1 MESTT
6 PLPRKY
12 FVVVTHSPALQLE
25 LEALLSSERYN
36 SFGTSQ
42 AKMFVEGVALPSS
55 APKLMEFISPHLDR
69 IVPPVIRHD
78 TQRILSTFESEW
90 RAAQSDTRLNNT
102 SSKADEDR
110 NDTRDSISNVT
121 AKPHYPFTEA
131 WRLSNVNGALIK
143 DDVEIVLTG
152 LEATLVK
159 KMLHNDDR
167 VVSKDDLIR
176 SIGRE
181 PEHYRGLEMCLSRL
195 QEKFK
200 NASNG
205 ERLFR
210 AVRNRGYCLIQK
222 IVRGKS
228 LT

>member
-1 MESTT
+1 VKA
-6 PLPRKY
+6 P
-12 FVVVTHSPALQLE
+12 SPC
-25 LEALLSSERYN
+25 
-36 SFGTSQ
+36 
-42 AKMFVEGVALPSS
+42 
-55 APKLMEFISPHLDR
+55 
-69 IVPPVIRHD
+69 
-78 TQRILSTFESEW
+78 
-90 RAAQSDTRLNNT
+90 SD
-102 SSKADEDR
+102 
-110 NDTRDSISNVT
+110 V
-121 AKPHYPFTEA
+121 
-131 WRLSNVNGALIK
+131 WQLSNGSGALIK

-152 LEATLVK
+152 LEATLVN
-159 KMLHNDDR
+159 KMLHHDDR

-222 IVRGKS
+222 ITRGKS
-228 LT
+228 IT

>member
-1 MESTT
+1 MESST

-42 AKMFVEGVALPSS
+42 AKMFVEGVARPSS
-55 APKLMEFISPHLDR
+55 TPKLMEFISPHLD
-69 IVPPVIRHD
+69 INVPPVIKHD
-78 TQRILSTFESEW
+78 TQRILATFESEW
-90 RAAQSDTRLNNT
+90 LAAQSDTSFNNINSLT
-102 SSKADEDR
+102 G
-110 NDTRDSISNVT
+110 DTRDESVSVNVI
-121 AKPHYPFTEA
+121 AHSSCSDA
-131 WRLSNVNGALIK
+131 WQLSNGSGALIK

-152 LEATLVK
+152 LEATLVN
-159 KMLHNDDR
+159 KMLHHDDR

-222 IVRGKS
+222 ITRAKS
-228 LT
+228 IT

>member
-1 MESTT
+1 MDSSTN
-6 PLPRKY
+6 LPRKY
-12 FVVVTHSPALQLE
+12 LVVVTHSPALQVE
-25 LEALLSSERYN
+25 LEALLSSKRYN

-42 AKMFVEGVALPSS
+42 AKMFVADATPSPS
-55 APKLMEFISPHLDR
+55 APKLLEFIFPHVER
-69 IVPPVIRHD
+69 ILAPVIQHD
-78 TQRILSTFESEW
+78 TQRLSTYEAEW
-90 RAAQSDTRLNNT
+90 QAAPTGTLFTGNDAIEGEIWDDTRNGV
-102 SSKADEDR
+102 
-110 NDTRDSISNVT
+110 SNSVEPST
-121 AKPHYPFTEA
+121 PFTET
-131 WRLSNVNGALIK
+131 WQLSSGSGALIK
-143 DDVEIVLTG
+143 DDIEIVLTG
-152 LEATLVK
+152 LEATLLK
-159 KMLHNDDR
+159 KMLHHDDR

-210 AVRNRGYCLIQK
+210 AVRNRGYCLIQN

-228 LT
+228 LS

>member
-1 MESTT
+1 MESSTN
-6 PLPRKY
+6 LPRKY

-25 LEALLSSERYN
+25 LEALLSSKRYN
-36 SFGTSQ
+36 AFGTSQ
-42 AKMFVEGVALPSS
+42 AKMFVEGVTPPSS
-55 APKLMEFISPHLDR
+55 APKLMEFIYPHVER
-69 IVPPVIRHD
+69 MVSPVIKHD
-78 TQRILSTFESEW
+78 TQRILSTFKSEW
-90 RAAQSDTRLNNT
+90 QAAQSATQRNNIASIT
-102 SSKADEDR
+102 VEAKD
-110 NDTRDSISNVT
+110 DTRDRLAHSAAET
-121 AKPHYPFTEA
+121 
-131 WRLSNVNGALIK
+131 WRLSNGNGALIK
-143 DDVEIVLTG
+143 DDIEIVLTG
-152 LEATLVK
+152 LEATLLK
-159 KMLHNDDR
+159 KMLHHDDR

-222 IVRGKS
+222 IVRGKN
-228 LT
+228 LI